1 MNTQKKSISWLSH
14 LFPLLVSLI
23 ALIAIILS
31 PIWAMQW
38 VQRPFIGALLEP
50 NNVVSQVNGKDW
62 PVKQAGVEI
71 YEQLIEINHQAI
83 KNSSDI
89 GEILTQNGFNQV
101 NLGFQRQNGTR
112 HQVTITPVKFPLG
125 DLVVVFGIP
134 YLVGLAFFGIG
145 LWAYRLGWNQ
155 RSAHAFLIFT
165 SAVSI
170 TTTTYF
176 EMNTTQYFQLGWAL
190 SLPIAAGAL
199 AHLSLVFPQEIPFV
213 QRRSILRFLPW
224 IPTILLAIPVA
235 GEIILPSTPWRYINT
250 WVWSYLYMGSAILLF
265 LSMVLFRV
273 FRSDSPII
281 RQQSRVIVLGA
292 ALAFG
297 PILFTFFLPIAFGF
311 LPQFRE
317 GLSFPALVIFPLSVA
332 YAIVRYRML
341 DVDRF
346 FNATLTYALTAS
358 GAVGIFYLLITLLSF
373 LIPDGAKPDDPLVV
387 ALYLFV
393 LVVGLNPLRSF
404 MQNGID
410 RIFYRTRADYR
421 RVLTHLSQ
429 ELGTSPEIE
438 HTINLLKQELN
449 AALSPHKIQ
458 FYLFDDEEA
467 VFRPHNKTETPG
479 IVFPYES
486 RLVEHL
492 NRSSG
497 GCWFPPGRPLP
508 SELLD
513 ETTSIEDTG
522 CQVFVPLRY
531 ESKMIGFL
539 ALGERRS
546 GEPYSS
552 DDLEFLNAI
561 AGQSSLALE
570 NVRLF
575 ANLQDTLNQTLEM
588 KNLMDDIFQSMS
600 SGVITTDV
608 ARQITLFNQAAER
621 ILGAKVDSVLGKS
634 VWDALEVLG
643 PQFNMITKATIEDGI
658 PTLGQELT
666 PNVPKRGPLFLRLSW
681 TPLRDAQL
689 GTKGATI
696 MIDDLTEQRH
706 LEAEQERIRQT
717 FGKVVAPRVRDRLL
731 ADPGNLR
738 LDGTRQSLTVLFAD
752 IHNFTPFSE
761 RNQPEDLF
769 GILNSYLSLA
779 AQAVLEEEGTLDK
792 FIGDAVMAFWNAPD
806 PQVDHT
812 LRAARAALAMDAAIK
827 KHRTNLAEE
836 HKLYFSIGVNLGDA
850 VVGNVG
856 TTDLFNYTA
865 IGDSV
870 NYAQRLESIAKPGQ
884 ILLSKEAYHA
894 ISEHI
899 IANELPAVQVKGKS
913 EPAVVYELIGLKS

>member
-1 MNTQKKSISWLSH
+1 MSPQNKSTSWLSH
-14 LFPLLVSLI
+14 IFPIFVSLI
-23 ALIAIILS
+23 ALFAILLS

-38 VQRPFIGALLEP
+38 YQRPFIGTLLEP

-71 YEQLIEINHQAI
+71 YEQLIQIDGMPV
-83 KNSSDI
+83 KNSSEI
-89 GEILTQNGFNQV
+89 GSLLTQKGLNDLILTFK
-101 NLGFQRQNGTR
+101 RQDETQ
-112 HQVTITPVKFPLG
+112 HEVSITPIKFPLG

-176 EMNTTQYFQLGWAL
+176 EMNTTQYFKLGWAV

-213 QRRSILRFLPW
+213 KRRPILRFLPW
-224 IPTILLAIPVA
+224 IPTILLAIPVTR
-235 GEIILPSTPWRYINT
+235 EILNPTSPWGYIST
-250 WVWSYLYMGSAILLF
+250 WVWSYLYMGSAVLLF
-265 LSMVLFRV
+265 LSMVLFRI
-273 FRSDSPII
+273 FRSDSAIV

-346 FNATLTYALTAS
+346 LNATLTYALTAS

-373 LIPDGAKPDDPLVV
+373 LIPAGVKPDDPLLV
-387 ALYLFV
+387 ALYLFI
-393 LVVGLNPLRSF
+393 LVVGLTPLRSF
-404 MQNGID
+404 MQNAID
-410 RIFYRTRADYR
+410 RVFYRTRADYR

-449 AALSPHKIQ
+449 AALSPERIQ
-458 FYLFDDEEA
+458 FYLFDDDET
-467 VFRPHNKTETPG
+467 VFRPHSKVDASK
-479 IVFPYES
+479 IIFPSES
-486 RLVEHL
+486 RLVTYL
-492 NRSSG
+492 NQSSG
-497 GCWFPPGRPLP
+497 GIWFPPGRPLP
-508 SELLD
+508 SELEEEAD
-513 ETTSIEDTG
+513 SIEATG

-531 ESKMIGFL
+531 EGKMIGFL
-539 ALGERRS
+539 ALGERLS

-552 DDLEFLNAI
+552 DDLDFLNAI

-608 ARQITLFNQAAER
+608 ERQITLFNQAAER
-621 ILGAKVDSVLGKS
+621 ILGANVDSVLGKS
-634 VWDALEVLG
+634 VRDALEILG
-643 PQFNMITKATIEDGI
+643 PQFNVITKATIEDGI

-666 PNVPKRGPLFLRLSW
+666 PNVPERGPLFLRLSW
-681 TPLRDAQL
+681 TPLRDARL

-696 MIDDLTEQRH
+696 VIDDLTEQRH
-706 LEAEQERIRQT
+706 LEAERERIRQT

-731 ADPGNLR
+731 EDPSNLR
-738 LDGTRQSLTVLFAD
+738 LDGIRQPLTVLFAD

-769 GILNSYLSLA
+769 EILNSYLSLA

-806 PQVDHT
+806 CQDDHT

-827 KHRTNLAEE
+827 KYRANLAEE

-850 VVGNVG
+850 IVGNVG

-870 NYAQRLESIAKPGQ
+870 NYAQRLESVAEPGQ
-884 ILLSKEAYHA
+884 ILLSKEAYRA
-894 ISEHI
+894 IAEHI
-899 IANELPAVQVKGKS
+899 IANELPPVQVKGKS
-913 EPAVVYELIGLKS
+913 EPAVVYELIGLK